1 MDKKDEA
8 IKLLK
13 DIRSISHNIRILED
27 EMATLYSSLTSTTI
41 KMKEV
46 DVQTSINPDPLGDKM
61 SKLIEYQSKVKDYQV
76 SLYVKKSMVLDAI
89 KNMTAEE
96 QELIMLRYFKG
107 MTVEYTAEYLGMSYF
122 GMWKK
127 LNRTEEKFCQ
137 IYEEIYSG

>member
-8 IKLLK
+8 IKTLK

-27 EMATLYSSLTSTTI
+27 EIATMYSSLTSTAI
-41 KMKEV
+41 KLKDV
-46 DVQTSINPDPLGDKM
+46 NVQTSGSPDPLGDKM
-61 SKLIEYQSKVKDYQV
+61 SKLIEYQAKVKDYQV
-76 SLYVKKSMVLDAI
+76 ELYNKKSKVLDVI
-89 KNMTAEE
+89 KRMEAED

-107 MTVEYTAEYLGMSYF
+107 MTVEYTAEYLDMSYF

-137 IYEEIYSG
+137 IYEEIFNS